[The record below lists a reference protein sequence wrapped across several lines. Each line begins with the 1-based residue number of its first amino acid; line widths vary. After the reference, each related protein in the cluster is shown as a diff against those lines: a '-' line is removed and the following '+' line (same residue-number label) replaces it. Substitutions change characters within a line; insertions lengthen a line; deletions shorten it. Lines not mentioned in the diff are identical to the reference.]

1 MLPYFFSPHL
11 FIITVKT
18 KCHLQLLNSGRS
30 LLRCSSFDF
39 GQKGT
44 KFQMR
49 QKPNTCAQDSKGS
62 EMDGE
67 EFLATTSE
75 SSLNLTNLITADHDA
90 VEYPCKR
97 VVPAICSLQHNDS
110 YRDFH
115 SHQDLWSCTLSPH
128 SVWYRGYADPMTE
141 SPLIPR
147 LLMSVRVTTATHARR
162 FLVRRRES

>member
-1 MLPYFFSPHL
+1 M
-11 FIITVKT
+11 KT
-18 KCHLQLLNSGRS
+18 TCHLQLLNSGRS

-49 QKPNTCAQDSKGS
+49 QKPNTAPRIAKGVRWTVKS
-62 EMDGE
+62 
-67 EFLATTSE
+67 FATTSQ
-75 SSLNLTNLITADHDA
+75 SSLNLTNLIAAYHDA
-90 VEYPCKR
+90 VGYPCKR
-97 VVPAICSLQHNDS
+97 LVPAMCSLLHNDS

-115 SHQDLWSCTLSPH
+115 SHQDLCSCTLSPH

-147 LLMSVRVTTATHARR
+147 LLMSVRVTTPTHACT